1 MGAILAQPPRNR
13 AVIMLHS
20 AGADV
25 PRSGRIS
32 PPIDIPSSTKTAIY
46 LNTGDLS
53 KNDICPF
60 QGSAQRSV
68 TTTEASSL
76 LAQANPTIPD
86 SQGNT
91 PLCLAAQAGNLAQ
104 AQQLIQRG
112 ADIHHINLDGDNPFT
127 LAATGGHLTFI
138 RWLNTHC
145 QQPVNQENY
154 YADTA
159 LTLAARHGHQS
170 AVQWLVS
177 QGANLAH
184 LNDQL
189 KDALAEA
196 VANGHLALAQWLSSQ
211 DADLKRVYP
220 DGNNLFLHAVRAG
233 HQDMVQWLEDSG
245 VNGQQINESGDD
257 ALTLAARHG
266 HHQLLARFL
275 GKNAAGIDQI
285 GRNGDSLLLM
295 AARQGH
301 SQTVQLLVQHGANIG
316 QTNHAGCS
324 VLTLA
329 ATSSESLALWLCDAG
344 TDIHHIEFS
353 DNNAFTRAAQSGF
366 FQLMQTLERLGIN
379 IHQVNGNSDNAFTL
393 VARQGSLQ
401 WCQWLA
407 GKGINM
413 HQVNCHHHNAVTLA
427 ALAGS
432 LPLLRWLC
440 TENIDREQIPMIPI
454 YGCDDPDMSGLHHS
468 FNAAILAAGAGHFAE
483 AQWLTTQGLSI
494 YQRDYFGRNAVIQA
508 VALGQLEAVKW
519 FAAQGILPDSFPDG
533 FPDCLKS
540 REYNAMGLAACLG
553 HLGILQ
559 WLHQNGGALDED
571 HIRTLLS
578 IAVRRGNLPMTQ
590 WLCQQG
596 TDMELFGSSEA
607 GTLSIAAR
615 FGYLRLL
622 QWLVSQGADDVLD
635 DEYND
640 ALILAT
646 QGGHNAIL
654 RWLTRI
660 RYLDNRQA
668 NELLLHALYSGHRS
682 LAVWLCLNVCSSI
695 SGADF
700 ENHNA
705 LMLAARNGFLWL
717 TMWLS
722 EQTPDINQTTFRG
735 RTALML
741 AAANGHL
748 PVVQWLYLEKNA
760 NLHHKAPDHA
770 DALHLAVFWGQTE
783 TVNWLLG
790 QGLVLNPNFFRLRR
804 IAWTCIPDKVGF
816 LRCLLRQQFPAS
828 FFRNAMVVAAREGN
842 VPALACCLSAGIGLE
857 SNNGNYDSCCTEA
870 ACSGSLA
877 TLEYLCYS
885 AGNYN
890 VHEAKQACLSAAARC
905 GNLHIIQWFW
915 VRSRLSTDEQHACL
929 FVASGNDHFH
939 VVKWLHGQGV
949 NIGAKTVSGHC
960 GLSAALCL
968 GNTPI
973 LEWFCRQGEDLYQV
987 EENDEDAMSLAIH
1000 SCQPQVA
1007 RWLFHRGFRLKQRDI
1022 KYAFFDTE
1030 VSVLCMIFKMM
1041 SGIRRANFFHSLRLN
1056 HKLWL
1061 LHALQLD
1068 SNGGDLS
1075 EKEVDASFAR
1085 FNRYNDKTLE
1095 HKCLVALATCI
1106 GQQSDTLKA
1115 GLEVVDS
1122 LPITPDGKFNLREL
1136 VSIKLKK

>member
-1 MGAILAQPPRNR
+1 
-13 AVIMLHS
+13 MLHS
-20 AGADV
+20 TGADV

-32 PPIDIPSSTKTAIY
+32 PRIDTPSSTKTAIY
-46 LNTGDLS
+46 LNTGDLY
-53 KNDICPF
+53 KNDTCHS
-60 QGSAQRSV
+60 QDSAQRLV
-68 TTTEASSL
+68 TTSKASSL

-104 AQQLIQRG
+104 AQQLIQKG

-138 RWLNTHC
+138 RWLNSHC
-145 QQPVNQENY
+145 QQPVNHENY
-154 YADTA
+154 YGDTA
-159 LTLAARHGHQS
+159 LTLAARHGHQP

-184 LNDQL
+184 FNDQF

-196 VANGHLALAQWLSSQ
+196 VANGHLALAQWLLSQ

-233 HQDMVQWLEDSG
+233 HQGMVQWLEDSG
-245 VNGQQINESGDD
+245 VDGQQINESGDN
-257 ALTLAARHG
+257 ALTLAAHHG

-275 GKNAAGIDQI
+275 GKNAAGIDHI

-301 SQTVQLLVQHGANIG
+301 SQTVKLLVQHGANIG
-316 QTNHAGCS
+316 QTNYARSS

-329 ATSSESLALWLCDAG
+329 AASSESLALWLCNKG
-344 TDIHHIEFS
+344 TDIHHIES
-353 DNNAFTRAAQSGF
+353 SGDNAFTRAARSGF
-366 FQLMQTLERLGIN
+366 FQLMQTLERSGIN
-379 IHQVNGNSDNAFTL
+379 IHQVNQDNDNAFTL
-393 VARQGSLQ
+393 VARQGSLP

-407 GKGINM
+407 GKGINI
-413 HQVNCHHHNAVTLA
+413 HQVNCYHHNAVTLA

-432 LPLLRWLC
+432 LPLLRWLG
-440 TENIDREQIPMIPI
+440 TENVDREQIPMIPV
-454 YGCDDPDMSGLHHS
+454 YGGDDLGISGMHHS
-468 FNAAILAAGAGHFAE
+468 FNAAILAASAGHFAE

-494 YQRDYFGRNAVIQA
+494 YQRDYFARNAVIQA

-519 FAAQGILPDSFPDG
+519 FAAQGILPDRFPDG
-533 FPDCLKS
+533 FPDCFKS

-553 HLGILQ
+553 HLHILQ
-559 WLHQNGGALDED
+559 WLHQNGGSLDED
-571 HIRTLLS
+571 CIKILLDV
-578 IAVRRGNLPMTQ
+578 ALRCGNLPITQ
-590 WLCQQG
+590 WLYQQG
-596 TDMELFGSSEA
+596 TDMELFGSSEG
-607 GTLSIAAR
+607 GTLSTAVR
-615 FGYLRLL
+615 FGHLRLS
-622 QWLVSQGADDVLD
+622 QWLVSRGADDILD

-640 ALILAT
+640 AVILAT
-646 QGGHNAIL
+646 QGGHNAIF
-654 RWLTRI
+654 RWLTRS
-660 RYLDNRQA
+660 RSLDNRQA
-668 NELLLHALYSGHRS
+668 NELLLHALRSGHRS

-700 ENHNA
+700 ENQNA

-717 TMWLS
+717 TKWLS
-722 EQTPDINQTTFRG
+722 ERTPDINQANFRG

-741 AAANGHL
+741 AAARGHL

-760 NLHHKAPDHA
+760 NLHHKAPDHS

-790 QGLVLNPNFFRLRR
+790 QGMVLNPNFFRLRR
-804 IAWTCIPDKVGF
+804 IAWTNTSDKVGL

-828 FFRNAMVVAAREGN
+828 FFSNAMVVAAREGD
-842 VPALACCLSAGIGLE
+842 VSALACCLSAGVGLE
-857 SNNGNYDSCCTEA
+857 SDHGSYDSYCHEA

-890 VHEAKQACLSAAARC
+890 VDMAKKVCLSAAARC

-929 FVASGNDHFH
+929 LVASGNDHFH

-949 NIGAKTVSGHC
+949 NIGAKTVSGFC
-960 GLSAALCL
+960 GLSAALCH

-973 LEWFCRQGEDLYQV
+973 LEWFCRQGEDLHQV
-987 EENDEDAMSLAIH
+987 KENDEDALSLAIH
-1000 SCQPQVA
+1000 SCQPLVA
-1007 RWLFHRGFRLKQRDI
+1007 RWLFRRGFRLKERDI
-1022 KYAFFDTE
+1022 KYAFFDIE
-1030 VSVLCMIFKMM
+1030 VSVLCMIFKMT
-1041 SGIRRANFFHSLRLN
+1041 SGIRRANFFHSLRRH

-1061 LHALQLD
+1061 LHVLQLD
-1068 SNGGDLS
+1068 SDCGNLS
-1075 EKEVDASFAR
+1075 EKEADACFAR

-1106 GQQSDTLKA
+1106 GQQSDTLEA
-1115 GLEVVDS
+1115 GLKVVDS
-1122 LPITPDGKFNLREL
+1122 LPIIPECKFNLREL
-1136 VSIKLKK
+1136 VSINLKK